1 MYSIQYFKAKI
12 LVLDFLLGYI
22 KYVRKAY
29 TFIDLFAGCGGLSE
43 GFYQEGFQ
51 PLLHLEIDPVA
62 CKTLKTRMRFY
73 GYSKETTDRVV
84 LCEDIT
90 KENILEITDNR
101 VSEHVDLIIGGPPCQ
116 AFSTVGRAQD
126 PNSMDNDPRN
136 YLFENYLKILNHYKP
151 KAFIFENVKGLLS
164 AHPKGVHI
172 FNLII
177 SKMGETYN
185 IVDDPN
191 ILLLNAVNYGV
202 PQIRERLIIIGVRK
216 DIDISPIEIYR
227 SIKKTHYSPD
237 LINNNLKKYV
247 TVRDAISDL
256 PPLKPGEGVEICDYK
271 GKIEN
276 EYIALIRPNI
286 HFDKL
291 YNHVARNH
299 NSKDCER
306 YRILSENGGWQLKD
320 LQKVRPDLIHH
331 DPSHFGNRYTVQVYD
346 KPARTVVAHLYK
358 DGNLFIHPDSAQA
371 RTFTVREAARIQ
383 SFPDDFFFEGSR
395 TDQYKQVG
403 NAVPVN
409 LAMDI
414 AKQIKI
420 ALEGL
425 S

>member
-1 MYSIQYFKAKI
+1 MAF
-12 LVLDFLLGYI
+12 DFFLGYI
-22 KYVRKAY
+22 RNVKKAY

-43 GFYQEGFQ
+43 GFYQEGFK

-62 CKTLKTRMRFY
+62 CKTLKTRMKYY
-73 GYSKETTDRVV
+73 GYSQETTDRVV

-90 KENILEITDNR
+90 KDDIIETTDDR
-101 VSEHVDLIIGGPPCQ
+101 VMGQVDLVIGGPPCQ

-126 PNSMDNDPRN
+126 PNSMDDDPRN
-136 YLFENYLKILNHYKP
+136 YLFENYLKILNHYRP

-172 FNLII
+172 FELII
-177 SKMGETYN
+177 SRMRETYK
-185 IVDDPN
+185 IIDDPS

-202 PQIRERLIIIGVRK
+202 PQERERLIIIGVRK
-216 DIDISPIEIYR
+216 DIDISPLEIYQ

-237 LINNNLKKYV
+237 FVCKNLKKYV

-256 PPLKPGEGVEICDYK
+256 PSLKPGEGFEVCDYH

-276 EYIALIRPNI
+276 EYIAAIRPNEQ
-286 HFDKL
+286 FKKL

-299 NSKDCER
+299 NDKDRER

-331 DPSHFGNRYTVQVYD
+331 NPKHFGNRYTVQVYD
-346 KPARTVVAHLYK
+346 KPAKTVVAHLYK
-358 DGNLFIHPDSAQA
+358 DGNLFIHPDSTQA

-403 NAVPVN
+403 NAVPPMLARVCAKSLKMFLDRVN
-409 LAMDI
+409 
-414 AKQIKI
+414 
-420 ALEGL
+420 G
-425 S
+425 